1 VQGEAMMQRA
11 MTVVSIGALTA
22 MLTVNV
28 LAQGTPQAVT
38 ERRVDVVQLA
48 AGYRASKINGAAVF
62 NRNKDRIGTV
72 DDLIV
77 APNDRKSAYAILS
90 VGGFL
95 GMGTHLVAVPFDR
108 LQISSKQV
116 TLPDATKDSLLALP
130 EFKYAPD

>member
-1 VQGEAMMQRA
+1 MMQRT
-11 MTVVSIGALTA
+11 MTVISVGALAA
-22 MLTVNV
+22 MLTAGVT
-28 LAQGTPQAVT
+28 AQGTPQAVT

-130 EFKYAPD
+130 EFRYAPD